1 MYYVSWIPDN
11 MRETIGNKWMN
22 PIINH
27 FERYAGKVVLV
38 YKQEEIIDVAD
49 GYLEAIALAKGKYL
63 EKKQFISFYL
73 VPTQGFFNAQFKLF
87 QVKTIRENIWIPD
100 SVIFIKDKN
109 DEWQGFDMLIDSG
122 ADFCFVNFNFGKNIL
137 GFQLAE
143 DEIIRNASGIGGDI
157 KFVYRKMRI
166 QINQIQLEVETAW
179 CLDKTNTDLIIGRK
193 DVFDVFKV
201 VFDQRNTLIE
211 FLPYSESSPI

>member
-1 MYYVSWIPDN
+1 
-11 MRETIGNKWMN
+11 
-22 PIINH
+22 
-27 FERYAGKVVLV
+27 
-38 YKQEEIIDVAD
+38 
-49 GYLEAIALAKGKYL
+49 
-63 EKKQFISFYL
+63 
-73 VPTQGFFNAQFKLF
+73 
-87 QVKTIRENIWIPD
+87 
-100 SVIFIKDKN
+100 
-109 DEWQGFDMLIDSG
+109 MLIDSG
-122 ADFCFVNFNFGKNIL
+122 ADFCFVNFNFGTNIL